1 MDLHIIGGEPTADER
16 IAIDAVLP
24 AEAVGAR
31 HWLLPALHA
40 AQDRAGWVS
49 RGALNHI
56 CRRLG
61 VPPAEAWGVV
71 TFYHLLST
79 TPSPQTMI
87 HVCDDVACRVQGAE
101 RLCAALQARLGPATS
116 GHAPAHRPAAPGA
129 GASDTGGGP
138 ASGACD
144 RARPEGAGPVRSEA
158 VGPAPGWQRSPCL
171 GQCDAGSAALVVS
184 AGVVPRRWVVAPVCG
199 VDALLARA
207 HAATAGAEAPLSE
220 AGAGLVWQAPSSGHE
235 AGPEAARGGRAAG
248 PDEWGGPADAP
259 AGARAG
265 HAPGPAPAPA
275 AASPAPAGT
284 AGRIAR
290 ADGRPRL
297 LARVGRVDPWSLE
310 SYRDHGGYAA
320 LARASTLGPD
330 AVIDALHRARL
341 VGRGG
346 AAFPTARKWEAARR
360 QAASQRYVIA
370 NADESE
376 PGTFKDRV
384 LMEGDPF
391 ALIEA
396 MTIAGLTIGATR
408 GFIYLRGEYPEAE
421 ARLTHAI
428 RAAAAHGWLGDDVAG
443 TGRAFQIG
451 LRRGGG
457 AYICGEETALA
468 ASIEGFRGEPRSK
481 PPYPTTRGLFGA
493 PTVTNNVETLIN
505 VLDILVEGPEAWSAI
520 GTPDSPGPRLW
531 SVSGHVQHPGLYETA
546 SGTTVRALI
555 AQAGGLQQGRALQ
568 AVLLGGAAGAF
579 IGPQHLD
586 LPLSADAARAAN
598 VTLGSGVVLVL
609 DDTAHVPDVVRRIA
623 RFFREESCGQC
634 VPCRVGTV
642 RQLEWLDRRDSAPR
656 DFYADLTA
664 AMKDA
669 SICGLGQTATTA
681 IESAL
686 ALGLLPSGASA

>member
-1 MDLHIIGGEPTADER
+1 MDLHISGGEPTAGEQA
-16 IAIDAVLP
+16 AIDAVLP
-24 AEAVGAR
+24 AEALGAR

-40 AQDRAGWVS
+40 AQDRVGWVT

-101 RLCAALQARLGPATS
+101 RLCAALEARLGPETP
-116 GHAPAHRPAAPGA
+116 HHTPAAGPADPGPA
-129 GASDTGGGP
+129 ASDLALGP
-138 ASGACD
+138 ASGAWGRD
-144 RARPEGAGPVRSEA
+144 GTSGAGPARSEA
-158 VGPAPGWQRSPCL
+158 TAGALGWRRSPCL
-171 GQCDAGSAALVVS
+171 GQCDAGSAALVVC
-184 AGVVPRRWVVAPVCG
+184 AGAVPRRCVVAPTG
-199 VDALLARA
+199 GGEALVARA
-207 HAATAGAEAPLSE
+207 HA
-220 AGAGLVWQAPSSGHE
+220 
-235 AGPEAARGGRAAG
+235 EAARAGAAG
-248 PDEWGGPADAP
+248 ADTGEQRAP
-259 AGARAG
+259 LGA
-265 HAPGPAPAPA
+265 
-275 AASPAPAGT
+275 S
-284 AGRIAR
+284 GRIAR

-297 LARVGRVDPWSLE
+297 LARVGRVDPWSLA

-320 LARASTLGPD
+320 LARATTLGPE

-360 QAASQRYVIA
+360 QVAAQRYVIA

-396 MTIAGLTIGATR
+396 LTIAGLTIGATR
-408 GFIYLRGEYPEAE
+408 GFLYLRGEYPEAE
-421 ARLTHAI
+421 ARLMHAM
-428 RAAAAHGWLGDDVAG
+428 REAASHALLGANVAG
-443 TGRAFQIG
+443 TGHAFHLE

-493 PTVTNNVETLIN
+493 PTVTNNVETLVN
-505 VLDILVEGPEAWSAI
+505 VLEILVEGPEAWAAI
-520 GTPDSPGPRLW
+520 GTLDSPGPRLW
-531 SVSGHVQHPGLYETA
+531 SVSGHVQQPGIYEMA
-546 SGTTVRALI
+546 SGSTVRAVI
-555 AQAGGLQQGRALQ
+555 AQAGGLREGRAVQ

-586 LPLSADAARAAN
+586 LPLSADAVRAAN

-609 DDTAHVPDVVRRIA
+609 DDTAHVPDVVRRIG

-642 RQLEWLDRRDSAPR
+642 RQLEWLERRDAAPL
-656 DFYADLTA
+656 DFYPDLTA

-686 ALGLLPSGASA
+686 ALGLLPSRERS

>member
-1 MDLHIIGGEPTADER
+1 MDLHIIGGEPTDAEQA
-16 IAIDAVLP
+16 AIDAVLP
-24 AEAVGAR
+24 PGAVGER

-40 AQDRAGWVS
+40 AQDRVGWVS

-87 HVCDDVACRVQGAE
+87 HVCDDVACRAQGAE
-101 RLCAALQARLGPATS
+101 RLCAALAARLGPAATA
-116 GHAPAHRPAAPGA
+116 HAPGHVPADAGA
-129 GASDTGGGP
+129 GAG
-138 ASGACD
+138 AAAAESG
-144 RARPEGAGPVRSEA
+144 EA
-158 VGPAPGWQRSPCL
+158 FPPPLGWQRSPCL

-184 AGVVPRRWVVAPVCG
+184 AGAVPRRFVVAPVG
-199 VDALLARA
+199 AVEALLVRA
-207 HAATAGAEAPLSE
+207 AEAAAATGAPPSGEE
-220 AGAGLVWQAPSSGHE
+220 AGRAVAGGPAQESGAAAEPAPASARGG
-235 AGPEAARGGRAAG
+235 ADARGGRVSAV
-248 PDEWGGPADAP
+248 AP
-259 AGARAG
+259 AAAS
-265 HAPGPAPAPA
+265 GPAPAPA
-275 AASPAPAGT
+275 SSPAAPRSAALLT
-284 AGRIAR
+284 CPGRIAR

-297 LARVGRVDPWSLE
+297 LARVGRVDPWSLQ
-310 SYRDHGGYAA
+310 SYRDHGGGAA
-320 LARASTLGPD
+320 LARAVALGPD
-330 AVIDALHRARL
+330 GVIDALHRARL

-360 QAASQRYVIA
+360 QAAVQRYVVA

-396 MTIAGLTIGATR
+396 MAIAGLTVGATR

-421 ARLTHAI
+421 ARLAHAI
-428 RAAAAHGWLGDDVAG
+428 REAVSTRWLGDRVAG
-443 TGRAFQIG
+443 TEHAFHLA

-481 PPYPTTRGLFGA
+481 PPFPTTRGLFGA
-493 PTVTNNVETLIN
+493 PTVTNNVETLVN
-505 VLDILVEGPEAWSAI
+505 VLDILTEGPESWAAA
-520 GTPDSPGPRLW
+520 GTPDSTGPRLF
-531 SVSGHVQHPGLYETA
+531 SVSGHVLQPGVYEVP
-546 SGTTVRALI
+546 SGTTLRRLI
-555 AQAGGLQQGRALQ
+555 ELAGGLPQGRVLQ

-579 IGPQHLD
+579 VGPQHLD
-586 LPLSADAARAAN
+586 LPLSNEAARSAG

-609 DDTAHVPDVVRRIA
+609 DDTAQVTDLVRRIA
-623 RFFREESCGQC
+623 RFFRDESCGQC

-642 RQLEWLDRRDSAPR
+642 RQLEWLDRRASAPL
-656 DFYADLTA
+656 DFYPDLTS
-664 AMKDA
+664 AMHDA

-681 IESAL
+681 IASAL
-686 ALGLLPSGASA
+686 ALGLLSERDHP